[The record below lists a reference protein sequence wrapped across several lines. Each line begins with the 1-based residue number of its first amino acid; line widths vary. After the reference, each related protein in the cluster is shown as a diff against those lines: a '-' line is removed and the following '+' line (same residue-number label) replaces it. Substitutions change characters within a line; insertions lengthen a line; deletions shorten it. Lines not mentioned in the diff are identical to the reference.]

1 LENNNLVEKLAL
13 QVESFQEG
21 FEILSRS
28 FSLVEMVKNFLHIIR
43 GNFIITEIYS
53 FHKIQNIPTW
63 KNISIKKIPDD
74 TYLSYLKDSETPFIK
89 YYEDQNI
96 EVSITLPLADKSY
109 LGILIGPKLDKS
121 KFTDLDKITLQILLQ
136 VFDSAYKSFLNHKK
150 EKTLIFGLNEKVVQL
165 NNLIDTVIEASRY
178 EKRSVLFE
186 LSLERITSLTNA
198 SSALLEIIKED
209 NIEHIYSFPPNI
221 NASKIINS
229 AFKLESS
236 FNFNN
241 LSYHF
246 TLAEKETR
254 HGVTKFNDLDKLLLD
269 AVARQVHASIEN
281 QFLNSQAIE
290 KEKMEQELN
299 VAASIQQ
306 RILPTALPKIEGF
319 DLAGINIPSKEVG
332 GDYYNCFE
340 LGNGK
345 IALIIAD
352 VAGKGIGAA
361 LLVST
366 LDASLYSYLQFDIP
380 LTEMADRLNKLIYKS
395 SPADKY
401 ITFFIA
407 VLDSKT
413 GELDI
418 VNAGHNPIFLLRKDG
433 VLEKLDAGG
442 VGLGMFDFGI
452 PFAGQKSVMNSGD
465 SLFLYTDGIPEAMNE
480 KEEEYS
486 DEKMIKYFIEHSDKS
501 SDEFIKSMVN
511 DVKDYVGIALQSDD
525 ITAMILKRN

>member
-1 LENNNLVEKLAL
+1 
-13 QVESFQEG
+13 
-21 FEILSRS
+21 
-28 FSLVEMVKNFLHIIR
+28 
-43 GNFIITEIYS
+43 
-53 FHKIQNIPTW
+53 
-63 KNISIKKIPDD
+63 
-74 TYLSYLKDSETPFIK
+74 
-89 YYEDQNI
+89 
-96 EVSITLPLADKSY
+96 
-109 LGILIGPKLDKS
+109 
-121 KFTDLDKITLQILLQ
+121 
-136 VFDSAYKSFLNHKK
+136 
-150 EKTLIFGLNEKVVQL
+150 
-165 NNLIDTVIEASRY
+165 
-178 EKRSVLFE
+178 

-198 SSALLEIIKED
+198 SSALLQISKED
-209 NIEHIYSFPPNI
+209 KIEQHYSFPGNI
-221 NASKIINS
+221 DINKILNSK
-229 AFKLESS
+229 FKLESS
-236 FNFNN
+236 FTYNN

-254 HGVTKFNDLDKLLLD
+254 HGVTNFNELDKLLLD
-269 AVARQVHASIEN
+269 AIARQVEASIEN

-306 RILPTALPKIEGF
+306 RILPTTLPKIEGF

-332 GDYYNCFE
+332 GDYYNCID

-345 IALIIAD
+345 FALIIAD

-401 ITFFIA
+401 ITFFITI
-407 VLDSKT
+407 LDSKT

-418 VNAGHNPIFLLRKDG
+418 VNAGHNPIFLLRTNG
-433 VLEKLDAGG
+433 TLEKLDAGG

-452 PFAGQKSVMNSGD
+452 PFAGQKSIMNSGD
-465 SLFLYTDGIPEAMNE
+465 QLFFYTDGIPEAMNE

-486 DEKMIKYFIEHSDKS
+486 DEKMINFFTDNSNAPSK
-501 SDEFIKSMVN
+501 EFIDSLVK
-511 DVKDYVGIALQSDD
+511 DVKGYSGTAPQSDD
-525 ITAMILKRN
+525 ITVMILKRN